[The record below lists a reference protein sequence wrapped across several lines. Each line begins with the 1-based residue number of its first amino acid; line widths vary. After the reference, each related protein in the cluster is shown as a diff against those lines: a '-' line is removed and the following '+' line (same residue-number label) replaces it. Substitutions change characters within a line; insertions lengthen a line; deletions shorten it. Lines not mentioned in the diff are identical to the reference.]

1 MHHLSLFVPPAAR
14 GTWSLAHTAQAKG
27 LACLL
32 LMETGASQAGEM
44 HARLGDYF
52 LKRIGL
58 WREPPVVVMVV
69 APPSVDA
76 ATDQHPSSTDGGDD
90 GALFLSAGGG
100 AVHRGRTGEGGGGGG
115 GGGGADE
122 PHALLLAPYH
132 LMRAGAERLV
142 SLLVSPQPLTPNP

>member
-14 GTWSLAHTAQAKG
+14 GAWSLPHTAQAKG

-58 WREPPVVVMVV
+58 YSACSPPPVVVVVV
-69 APPSVDA
+69 ASPSVDA
-76 ATDQHPSSTDGGDD
+76 ATDQHPSSTDSGDD
-90 GALFLSAGGG
+90 GALF
-100 AVHRGRTGEGGGGGG
+100 
-115 GGGGADE
+115 
-122 PHALLLAPYH
+122 
-132 LMRAGAERLV
+132 
-142 SLLVSPQPLTPNP
+142 